1 MSAVSVFSTERI
13 VPDNLIASEFS
24 SSRGDLIYFT
34 SFCIKRLFWDKY
46 FKSSSSH
53 YSATEL
59 KPLKVSRIV
68 AGIISYSLS
77 KIVVKM
83 NRNFYF

>member
-1 MSAVSVFSTERI
+1 
-13 VPDNLIASEFS
+13 
-24 SSRGDLIYFT
+24 
-34 SFCIKRLFWDKY
+34 LFWDKY